1 MTSTLR
7 EQVAQAVLD
16 VMGGP
21 HIVRGRD
28 INPAL
33 ADEYADAA
41 IGVVLGVVADEI
53 KALDWTA
60 GVHTAAAA
68 GFGAACEEM
77 LAVVERLR
85 GEVSDGE

>member
-1 MTSTLR
+1 MTLHDDVEAAIRTTLR
-7 EQVAQAVLD
+7 QR
-16 VMGGP
+16 GGWTEP
-21 HIVRGRD
+21 D
-28 INPAL
+28 L
-33 ADEYADAA
+33 ADAA
-41 IGVVLGVVADEI
+41 ISVVLGVVADEI

-85 GEVSDGE
+85 R